1 LNAVSYRSAVLL
13 YVVRADSLHR
23 RVGLFVALVAL
34 AGGRRR
40 RSVEMVQL
48 ISNTGSKQQAAG
60 FIMDQ
65 QASVIR
71 HQSSGIGHQASV
83 IAHAGQ

>member
-1 LNAVSYRSAVLL
+1 MNLL
-13 YVVRADSLHR
+13 
-23 RVGLFVALVAL
+23 VALVAL
-34 AGGRRR
+34 VVLAGGCRR

-48 ISNTGSKQQAAG
+48 ISNTGSKQQAASKAG
-60 FIMDQ
+60 FIADQ